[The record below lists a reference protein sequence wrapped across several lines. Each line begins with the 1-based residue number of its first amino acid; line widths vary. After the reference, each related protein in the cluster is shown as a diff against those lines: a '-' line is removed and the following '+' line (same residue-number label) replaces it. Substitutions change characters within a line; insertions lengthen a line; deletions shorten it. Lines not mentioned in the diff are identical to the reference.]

1 MYRYSIGR
9 HKIAFY
15 GVQFAIFYG
24 GVQISEYPRDLS
36 REHASEEIVMKD
48 WTYFYD

>member
-15 GVQFAIFYG
+15 GVQFAISYG
-24 GVQISEYPRDLS
+24 GV
-36 REHASEEIVMKD
+36 
-48 WTYFYD
+48 

>member
-24 GVQISEYPRDLS
+24 GYKYPNIRGICPEKILQ
-36 REHASEEIVMKD
+36 KKL
-48 WTYFYD
+48 

>member
-15 GVQFAIFYG
+15 GVQFAIASG
-24 GVQISEYPRDLS
+24 GHKYPNIRGIGPENILQ
-36 REHASEEIVMKD
+36 KKL
-48 WTYFYD
+48 

>member
-15 GVQFAIFYG
+15 GVQFALFYG
-24 GVQISEYPRDLS
+24 GYKYTNIRGISPENILQ
-36 REHASEEIVMKD
+36 KKL
-48 WTYFYD
+48 